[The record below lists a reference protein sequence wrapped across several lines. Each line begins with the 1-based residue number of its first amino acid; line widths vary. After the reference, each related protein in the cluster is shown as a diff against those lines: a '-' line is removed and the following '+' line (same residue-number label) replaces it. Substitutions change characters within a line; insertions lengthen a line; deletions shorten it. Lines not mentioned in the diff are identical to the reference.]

1 MNITVPTWK
10 FLLANTLDRFK
21 TVLKEAIM
29 HLIRTDIDEILTN
42 TTDLEKDIST
52 WNLIDIEIDELLED
66 TKHWN

>member
-1 MNITVPTWK
+1 
-10 FLLANTLDRFK
+10 
-21 TVLKEAIM
+21 M

-42 TTDLEKDIST
+42 TADLGQEIST

>member
-1 MNITVPTWK
+1 
-10 FLLANTLDRFK
+10 
-21 TVLKEAIM
+21 M

-42 TTDLEKDIST
+42 TTDLEQEIST

>member
-1 MNITVPTWK
+1 MNITVPIWEI
-10 FLLANTLDRFK
+10 LVISTLDRFK

-42 TTDLEKDIST
+42 TADLEQEIST

>member
-1 MNITVPTWK
+1 
-10 FLLANTLDRFK
+10 
-21 TVLKEAIM
+21 M

-42 TTDLEKDIST
+42 TADLEQEIST

>member
-1 MNITVPTWK
+1 MNITVPIWEI
-10 FLLANTLDRFK
+10 LVISTLDRFK
-21 TVLKEAIM
+21 TVLKEATM

-42 TTDLEKDIST
+42 TADLEQEIST